1 MFPLTF
7 VPFLVGPQTTT
18 HLYSVTK
25 VGPSSVSCNKRKMLG
40 VKRTTSR
47 WPPVWETAVHLAVAG
62 GVFDGVFCAVLFPLD
77 VLDEIWDLIESV
89 SEGFLTY
96 SYFIEGFVERIKGKW
111 STPNALVFKFSTYIS
126 ITCSSY

>member
-1 MFPLTF
+1 MTRQITCIVVNTAMIGRCVLSNIC
-7 VPFLVGPQTTT
+7 VSSNICAFLVGPQTTT

-47 WPPVWETAVHLAVAG
+47 WPPVWETAVHLAVAS

-77 VLDEIWDLIESV
+77 VLDEI
-89 SEGFLTY
+89 
-96 SYFIEGFVERIKGKW
+96 
-111 STPNALVFKFSTYIS
+111 
-126 ITCSSY
+126 